1 VAAPCDYAASANP
14 DGAKLLFAFVIY
26 RLKYQ
31 SIPIIA
37 PTKFTLQ
44 SKLLIF
50 TLQSKFGGG
59 AGFRPQVLYILN
71 HLWVYL
77 PFLRFPEQLV

>member
-1 VAAPCDYAASANP
+1 MAAPCDYAASANP
-14 DGAKLLFAFVIY
+14 DGAKLSFAFVIY

-37 PTKFTLQ
+37 PIKTHL
-44 SKLLIF
+44 SNCA
-50 TLQSKFGGG
+50 FGGG